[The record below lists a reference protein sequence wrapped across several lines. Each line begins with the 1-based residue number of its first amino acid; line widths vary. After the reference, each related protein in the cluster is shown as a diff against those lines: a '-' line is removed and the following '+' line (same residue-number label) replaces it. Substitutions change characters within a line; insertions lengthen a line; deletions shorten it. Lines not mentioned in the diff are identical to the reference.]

1 MLQAIRL
8 VDCQSFEDAT
18 LEFSTDRVNILVAE
32 NNTGKSILF
41 KMLKVTVNPNGL
53 PNVKRNQLIRRGAK
67 CASMI
72 CAFTDGS
79 IGITQVYKNTVIYRF
94 KDADSDNF
102 YTYNEP
108 PDKYI
113 KALGLV
119 VDKRTKFIANIID
132 TEQDM
137 LLVNSDQKGN
147 NELLRLL
154 AESTEL
160 LDLRDKLTIEYNN
173 CKRYGSDLL
182 IKESALKQ
190 SIDTLQYGDVEKLEY
205 EYNRSSA
212 IYKSLSLLVNAS
224 ETVENIF
231 ADNMNSYNY
240 GKAIT
245 MIDLLIELDNI
256 DRTFSEITTQ
266 QPISEDGLKLLGVI
280 DAINN
285 ALNDVM
291 VLPKIDMNNEF
302 VQLLIDIQSMCDFIS
317 VTHDNS
323 IAITRVDEMK
333 LLNSALASVIN
344 VNRLREELTSIES
357 DCARVINQMTIA
369 GKQVNCPIH
378 GKVVYDGKECVPYN
392 LGFA

>member
-1 MLQAIRL
+1 
-8 VDCQSFEDAT
+8 
-18 LEFSTDRVNILVAE
+18 
-32 NNTGKSILF
+32 
-41 KMLKVTVNPNGL
+41 
-53 PNVKRNQLIRRGAK
+53 
-67 CASMI
+67 
-72 CAFTDGS
+72 
-79 IGITQVYKNTVIYRF
+79 
-94 KDADSDNF
+94 
-102 YTYNEP
+102 
-108 PDKYI
+108 
-113 KALGLV
+113 
-119 VDKRTKFIANIID
+119 
-132 TEQDM
+132 M